1 MSDPIARPSDPAP
14 RVLMS
19 YAVNSEFATPKL
31 TRELAVLAESMLSA
45 FGRVGV
51 VPIVTDAASTPVAA
65 ELLDGC
71 DGVVILGGAD
81 LDPVHYGQPCRSA
94 GCTAWTRMSTRS
106 RSAWSADPSWRGS
119 RSSESAE
126 ACRS

>member
-1 MSDPIARPSDPAP
+1 MFDPIAQPPDPAP

-31 TRELAVLAESMLSA
+31 TRELAVLAQSMLSA

-71 DGVVILGGAD
+71 
-81 LDPVHYGQPCRSA
+81 YGRCHSWWCGPGLRSLRSA
-94 GCTAWTRMSTRS
+94 LQDR
-106 RSAWSADPSWRGS
+106 RGV
-119 RSSESAE
+119 R
-126 ACRS
+126 R